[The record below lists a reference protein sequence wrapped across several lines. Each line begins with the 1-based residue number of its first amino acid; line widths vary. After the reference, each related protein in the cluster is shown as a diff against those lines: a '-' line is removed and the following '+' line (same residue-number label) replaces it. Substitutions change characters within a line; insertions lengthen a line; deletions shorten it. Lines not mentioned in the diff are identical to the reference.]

1 MATSEARYEG
11 NVERT
16 SGWTVGFVVFAAVM
30 MMIVGCFQVIA
41 GIAAIF
47 EDEFFV
53 VGPNYIYDLDVTA
66 WGWIHLIL
74 GVVLVLAGIGVMA
87 GATWARV
94 VGITLASL
102 SAIAN
107 FFFIPYYPLWS
118 ILVIALDVAVIWALA
133 VYGRQEAAAI
143 ALLDATAT
151 VHPGGVTP
159 SHSTAGKCPVQ
170 RCKGTS

>member
-11 NVERT
+11 VERT
-16 SGWTVGFVVFAAVM
+16 SSWTVGFVVFAAVM
-30 MMIVGCFQVIA
+30 MMIVGCFQVLA

-74 GVVLVLAGIGVMA
+74 GVVLVLAGIGVLS

-107 FFFIPYYPLWS
+107 FLFIPYYPLWS
-118 ILVIALDVAVIWALA
+118 ILMIALDVAVIWALA
-133 VYGRQEAAAI
+133 VYGRREAG
-143 ALLDATAT
+143 TA
-151 VHPGGVTP
+151 
-159 SHSTAGKCPVQ
+159 
-170 RCKGTS
+170 